1 MKSVAYTK
9 QAGRSS
15 FASQDMFD
23 GTAARQ
29 LGQAPRVIVVDR
41 RSPRTSYGDNRMRKA
56 GAERVQQASYGF
68 RDDMK
73 FAVRALGFGE
83 MLREARTGGI
93 AGKALPGATP
103 AAVACATVLATLF
116 GVVVALL

>member
-15 FASQDMFD
+15 YASQEMFD

-29 LGQAPRVIVVDR
+29 LGQAPRVIIVDR
-41 RSPRTSYGDNRMRKA
+41 RAPRASYGDNRMRKA
-56 GAERVQQASYGF
+56 GAVNAQQLSYSF

-83 MLREARTGGI
+83 MLREARTGSLS
-93 AGKALPGATP
+93 GKAIPGATP
-103 AAVACATVLATLF
+103 AAVACAAGFATLF
-116 GVVVALL
+116 GVIVALL